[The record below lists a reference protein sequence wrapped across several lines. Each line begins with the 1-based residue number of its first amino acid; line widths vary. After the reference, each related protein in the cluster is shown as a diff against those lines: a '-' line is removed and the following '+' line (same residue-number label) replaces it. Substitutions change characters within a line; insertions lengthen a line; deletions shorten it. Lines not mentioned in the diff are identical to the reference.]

1 MNEETRLSHGPMMMI
16 VSGRVLNDENMSE
29 TLRSNPEHL
38 QSPPFSELL
47 FQREVWII
55 QRPYSC
61 IDFPDLNLL
70 LYINGSVTEPL
81 NKYKLMYKEKIG

>member
-38 QSPPFSELL
+38 QSPPFSKLL

-55 QRPYSC
+55 QRPYPC